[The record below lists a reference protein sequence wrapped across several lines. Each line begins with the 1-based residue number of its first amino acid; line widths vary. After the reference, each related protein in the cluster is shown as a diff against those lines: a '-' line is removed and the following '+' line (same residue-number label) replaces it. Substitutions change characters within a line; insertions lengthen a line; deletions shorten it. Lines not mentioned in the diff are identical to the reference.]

1 VSQPL
6 CSRSLAQTDVLSK
19 DLGHI
24 ARPIRDGTHG
34 PPQIRWGN
42 RAILSEF
49 HPRVQT
55 QGGVLACETTD
66 RVAHATIKSADTA
79 LTVTKK
85 LPYPALGRVATG
97 DASQRHENQRHGLRW
112 QGV

>member
-1 VSQPL
+1 
-6 CSRSLAQTDVLSK
+6 
-19 DLGHI
+19 
-24 ARPIRDGTHG
+24 
-34 PPQIRWGN
+34 
-42 RAILSEF
+42 
-49 HPRVQT
+49 
-55 QGGVLACETTD
+55 
-66 RVAHATIKSADTA
+66 VAHATIKSADIA